1 MIIVIMI
8 IAKNMAENN
17 TSILGGQ
24 NGFSCPVCH
33 KFIPVSAKDL
43 FQKVA
48 IKCPSCSLSLTV
60 DRKQSEAAM
69 RMLERVIKGQ
79 EEIDNKR

>member
-1 MIIVIMI
+1 
-8 IAKNMAENN
+8 MAENN

-43 FQKVA
+43 FLKVA

-69 RMLERVIKGQ
+69 RVLKRVINGQ
-79 EEIDNKR
+79 KEINNRR

>member
-1 MIIVIMI
+1 MGNDKEEKQLVIF
-8 IAKNMAENN
+8 
-17 TSILGGQ
+17 GGQ

-48 IKCPSCSLSLTV
+48 IKCPSCSLNLTISLTI
-60 DRKQSEAAM
+60 DRAKQDNIIISYAD
-69 RMLERVIKGQ
+69 ERYI
-79 EEIDNKR
+79 E

>member
-1 MIIVIMI
+1 MGNNKEEKPLVIF
-8 IAKNMAENN
+8 
-17 TSILGGQ
+17 GGQ

-48 IKCPSCSLSLTV
+48 IKCPSCSLSLTI
-60 DRKQSEAAM
+60 DRVKQDNAEQDN
-69 RMLERVIKGQ
+69 VIISYADEKYI
-79 EEIDNKR
+79 E

>member
-1 MIIVIMI
+1 MGNDKEEKQLVIF
-8 IAKNMAENN
+8 
-17 TSILGGQ
+17 GGQ

-48 IKCPSCSLSLTV
+48 IKCPSCSLSLTI
-60 DRKQSEAAM
+60 DRAKQDNTEQYNYIISDAD
-69 RMLERVIKGQ
+69 ERYI
-79 EEIDNKR
+79 E